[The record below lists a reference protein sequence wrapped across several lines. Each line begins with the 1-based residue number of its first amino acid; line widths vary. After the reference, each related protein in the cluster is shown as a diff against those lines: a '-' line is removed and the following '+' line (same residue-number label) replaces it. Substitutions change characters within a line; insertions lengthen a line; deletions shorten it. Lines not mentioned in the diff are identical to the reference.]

1 MYPSNPITKNE
12 RLRHLAAEARPMEER
27 QGYKHKHK
35 HKYIYIQYYYKY
47 MYILILV
54 PIPI

>member
-1 MYPSNPITKNE
+1 MSRDRFQAMPGSDE

-35 HKYIYIQYYYKY
+35 HIYIQYYYKSIP
-47 MYILILV
+47 M
-54 PIPI
+54 PI